1 MPTVQFMSRI
11 DAQRYRPSG
20 QVHLL
25 SISDGE
31 DDQALVEASH
41 WQSVEFHYFVD
52 GDFDE
57 EKMAMFGTKFEHLF
71 RDYFLIPQADRLRES
86 IDRLTAT
93 GLDIVVNCQAGRSR
107 SAAVSQFI
115 SETYGYSLSQETPD
129 ANHTVLRMLRR
140 DSALLAAYRATLAP
154 VVAKPDPKP
163 GAVKRL
169 LSLFALWGP
178 TKS

>member
-11 DAQRYRPSG
+11 DAQRYRPASPA
-20 QVHLL
+20 HLL

-31 DDQALVEASH
+31 DDQAVVESSH
-41 WQSVEFHYFVD
+41 WQSVEFHHFVD

-57 EKMAMFGTKFEHLF
+57 EKLDMFGQKFEHYF

-86 IDRLTAT
+86 ISRLTST

-115 SETYGYSLSQETPD
+115 CEAHGYSLIQETPD
-129 ANHTVLRMLRR
+129 ANQTVLRMLRR
-140 DSALLAAYRATLAP
+140 DTDLLVAYRATLAP
-154 VVAKPDPKP
+154 GAAKNDLKP
-163 GAVKRL
+163 GAMKRL
-169 LSLFALWGP
+169 LSLFGYGG
-178 TKS
+178 

>member
-1 MPTVQFMSRI
+1 MPTVQFMSRL
-11 DAQRYRPSG
+11 DAQRYRP
-20 QVHLL
+20 VCPAHLL

-31 DDQALVEASH
+31 DDQAVVEASH
-41 WQSVEFHYFVD
+41 WQSVEFHHFVD

-57 EKMAMFGTKFEHLF
+57 EKMAMFGLKFEHFF

-86 IDRLTAT
+86 ISRLAVT

-115 SETYGYSLSQETPD
+115 CETYGYSLSQETPD
-129 ANHTVLRMLRR
+129 ANQTVLRMLRR
-140 DSALLAAYRATLAP
+140 DRDLMVAYRATLP
-154 VVAKPDPKP
+154 PLTKNTDLKP
-163 GAVKRL
+163 GALKRL
-169 LSLFALWGP
+169 LSLFGLWRL

>member
-11 DAQRYRPSG
+11 DAQRYRPAG

-71 RDYFLIPQADRLRES
+71 RDYFLMPQADRLRES
-86 IDRLTAT
+86 IGRLTAT

-115 SETYGYSLSQETPD
+115 SETYGYSLIQETPE
-129 ANHTVLRMLRR
+129 ANQTVLRMLRR
-140 DSALLAAYRATLAP
+140 DSDLLAAYRATLAS
-154 VVAKPDPKP
+154 VATKPDIQP
-163 GAVKRL
+163 GVVKSLLRL
-169 LSLFALWGP
+169 LGMWRP
-178 TKS
+178 VKS